1 MNYIE
6 HLTKEEK
13 STLCEILTGKQ
24 FKELFKHYE
33 QEFVKI
39 QKGFRAKTLKEQHA
53 LSIAITKIDTPFIA
67 TFVNM
72 RVDQWLKEI

>member
-13 STLCEILTGKQ
+13 STLCEIITGKQ

-39 QKGFRAKTLKEQHA
+39 QKGFRAKSLKE
-53 LSIAITKIDTPFIA
+53 
-67 TFVNM
+67 
-72 RVDQWLKEI
+72 